1 MNIIEAEDIVKGLPD
16 QVLFQE
22 AQYPSGQIPQY
33 LAVSEVQRRQEM
45 RQRFQSQQ
53 QGQQPT
59 VKDQI
64 LQGGI
69 AAAGPPPQI
78 SQPPMA
84 APAENMQTA
93 MYDGGITRM
102 FSGGYTP
109 GGTVKMQV
117 GRSTDVYK
125 FENLSPEAR
134 QTIVRQYAALGINP
148 RLVMNPEGFN
158 SQPFEKRR
166 KVFEQLSALVP
177 TPAQEQ
183 PKAPAPDTSA
193 FKQSLGS
200 GIAGVVPPTN
210 QTITGIIPPSGAA
223 GAPAVA
229 RTGRGASGSFGE
241 PTNPPAVTVQ
251 APATT
256 TATPPAADS
265 TQVSAP
271 PVTPGGIGDIK
282 TDQDFDIQKTLIK
295 FLNQPRTIH
304 PDVIHPDVQ
313 AAIDQLKANQAAGL
327 PAPISMA
334 PYVEAAEKRQQQ
346 AREDARKEAIASTLM
361 NLGAG
366 LVSGDPAAGLQRAT
380 QVATETMREGRRQA
394 EAEGRMAEQLRL
406 QQAQQERQNIIDTM
420 KFKSDSVN
428 AIANIIAG
436 EDKATRSDKLQAAQ
450 ILATYDANIKRTEA
464 DLAESGRVSERER
477 MRAQVSAIE
486 KATDVYT
493 ANPANGLKPADQQS
507 REIMAIAR
515 TLNPYV
521 FGNET
526 PNKGSSNT
534 STPTSAGS
542 RFKVSQVPGK

>member
-1 MNIIEAEDIVKGLPD
+1 MTVALP
-16 QVLFQE
+16 E
-22 AQYPSGQIPQY
+22 CS
-33 LAVSEVQRRQEM
+33 LAD
-45 RQRFQSQQ
+45 
-53 QGQQPT
+53 T
-59 VKDQI
+59 
-64 LQGGI
+64 
-69 AAAGPPPQI
+69 
-78 SQPPMA
+78 
-84 APAENMQTA
+84 
-93 MYDGGITRM
+93 
-102 FSGGYTP
+102 
-109 GGTVKMQV
+109 

-134 QTIVRQYAALGINP
+134 QTILRQYAALGMNP
-148 RLVMNPEGFN
+148 RLVMTPEGFN
-158 SQPFEKRR
+158 SQPFEKRQ
-166 KVFEQLSALVP
+166 KLFAQLSSLVP

-183 PKAPAPDTSA
+183 PKAPAPDTSS

-229 RTGRGASGSFGE
+229 RTGRGASGSWGE
-241 PTNPPAVTVQ
+241 PENRQV
-251 APATT
+251 ATDQT
-256 TATPPAADS
+256 TATAPAAPPAADNA
-265 TQVSAP
+265 QVSAP

-282 TDQDFDIQKTLIK
+282 TDQGFDFQKTLTEFVTK
-295 FLNQPRTIH
+295 P
-304 PDVIHPDVQ
+304 PAIHPDVQ
-313 AAIDQLKANQAAGL
+313 AAIDQFRTNMKKGL

-361 NLGAG
+361 NLGVG

-420 KFKSDSVN
+420 KFQSESVN

-450 ILATYDANIKRTEA
+450 ILATYDANLKKNAA

-477 MRAQVSAIE
+477 MRAQTSAIE

-493 ANPANGLKPADQQS
+493 ANPANGLKPAEQQS

-526 PNKGSSNT
+526 FNNGSSNT